1 VRRRR
6 LHGMLLGASV
16 AVLPFARPVAQ
27 SKPRLRIGTV
37 SDGGRDDR
45 VTGYA
50 ALFERLAELGYV
62 EGRNLDVDF
71 VTFSVVSVGDA
82 FNRVVRRGAD
92 LLFVAGDEFKLL
104 AARTAA
110 AGRVPVVFVA
120 LDYDPV
126 RIGYIASLARPGGN
140 LTGLYTR
147 EPELAAKRVELAHD
161 ALPNMRQLALWSS
174 PVSLEQ
180 VEAAEKV
187 ARSLSLETRRVDM
200 NGNPGQEYDSQFK
213 MISDWGRAAM
223 IVPSSSTMRA
233 DRAAVC
239 RLALEKGIPLIAPQ
253 RDFVEAGA
261 LLSYGANRDAAY
273 RDAATYIDRIARG
286 EKPADLPV
294 EQPTKFE
301 LVINLSTAKA
311 LGLTVPPLILARADE
326 LIE

>member
-1 VRRRR
+1 MRRRR

-16 AVLPFARPVAQ
+16 AVLPFGRPVAQ
-27 SKPRLRIGTV
+27 PKPRLRIGTA

-71 VTFSVVSVGDA
+71 VTFSGSSGDA
-82 FNRVVRRGAD
+82 FAGVVRRGAD
-92 LLFVAGDEFKLL
+92 LLFVSGEEFTLL

-120 LDYDPV
+120 VDYDPV

-147 EPELAAKRVELAHD
+147 EPELAAKRVELAHN
-161 ALPNMRQLALWSS
+161 ALPNMRQLALWWS
-174 PVSLEQ
+174 PASLEQ
-180 VEAAEKV
+180 VEAAEKA
-187 ARSLSLETRRVDM
+187 ARSLSLETRRVAM
-200 NGNPGQEYDSQFK
+200 NVSPGQNYYYEFK
-213 MISDWGRAAM
+213 MISDWGRAAV
-223 IVPSSSTMRA
+223 ILPASSTARA

-239 RLALEKGIPLIAPQ
+239 RMALEKGFPLIAPQ
-253 RDFVEAGA
+253 RQFVEAGA
-261 LLSYGANRDAAY
+261 LLSYGANLDAAY

-311 LGLTVPPLILARADE
+311 LGLTIPPSILARADE
-326 LIE
+326 VIE